1 MVTRHVRHFIH
12 HYRRNDIHGI
22 FQTTRLNDQISTWG
36 TLAKLKTIPINT
48 LGRLKP
54 KLDSN
59 CCEGVIVK
67 WGRNDFYDAYVESEF
82 YVDTDKIQI
91 MNVGEESKDEES
103 KDEEKMIIN
112 ERI

>member
-1 MVTRHVRHFIH
+1 MCDTLFITTEEMTSMVYFKQPVH
-12 HYRRNDIHGI
+12 H
-22 FQTTRLNDQISTWG
+22 DQISTWG

-67 WGRNDFYDAYVESEF
+67 WGRNDFYDAYVDSEF

-91 MNVGEESKDEES
+91 MNESEESKDEES